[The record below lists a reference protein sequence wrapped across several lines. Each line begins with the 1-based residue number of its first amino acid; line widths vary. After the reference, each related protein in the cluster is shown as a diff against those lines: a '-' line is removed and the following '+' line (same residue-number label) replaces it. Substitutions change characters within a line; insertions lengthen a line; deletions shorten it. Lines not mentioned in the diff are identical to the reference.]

1 MGSCFLKDRRN
12 DKHLDCQMG
21 VTGGILCRS
30 LATNHAQHFG
40 LKEAAAYLGMKPE
53 ALRNACHARRVT
65 YAPLNY
71 RTRRFT
77 KADLDNFIS
86 RYTFPSKTLSEG

>member
-1 MGSCFLKDRRN
+1 M
-12 DKHLDCQMG
+12 H

-53 ALRNACHARRVT
+53 ALRNACHGG
-65 YAPLNY
+65 
-71 RTRRFT
+71 
-77 KADLDNFIS
+77 
-86 RYTFPSKTLSEG
+86 E